1 VAETRTVQASGADGG
16 TGKGAWGRIAGVFL
30 DPRTTF
36 EAISA
41 AVSIPDPADP
51 AKTKDRSQWWL
62 PLIVVILVSIA
73 VTAYT
78 VPNIVMPEQ
87 AKLIRE
93 AVMERGGTAEQ
104 AEQAIR
110 MSGAFG
116 LPMGIV
122 SAALGTF
129 IFVLVAAGILHLL
142 TRAIGGK
149 GTFRHSRAVFSYALL
164 VSALASLIKLPLIIA
179 RKTLFVETG
188 PTLFFRNL
196 EPSDRLYRFLSG
208 FDIFT
213 LWLVAILVVGYAVAY
228 RLPARKA
235 AIVVVGLWLLF
246 TCLMPFLPGG
256 GMFGAS

>member
-1 VAETRTVQASGADGG
+1 MADAKVGQTPGRRGAA
-16 TGKGAWGRIAGVFL
+16 GAWGRMAGVFL
-30 DPRTTF
+30 DPRAAF
-36 EAISA
+36 EGVSA
-41 AVSIPDPADP
+41 SVSAPDATDP
-51 AKTKDRSQWWL
+51 AKVRDGSLWWL
-62 PLIVVILVSIA
+62 PLLVVIAVS
-73 VTAYT
+73 VVVVAYT

-87 AKLIRE
+87 AKVIRE
-93 AVMERGGTAEQ
+93 AVAERGGTPEQ

-110 MSGAFG
+110 MGGAMG

-129 IFVLVAAGILHLL
+129 IFVFAGAGIYHLL
-142 TRAIGGK
+142 MGVVGGK
-149 GTFRHSRAVFSYALL
+149 GTFRHSRAVFSYSLL
-164 VSALASLIKLPLIIA
+164 ISALASAIKLPLMA
-179 RKTLFVETG
+179 AKKTMFVETG
-188 PTLFFRNL
+188 PTLFFRDL

-213 LWLVAILVVGYAVAY
+213 LWLVVVLVIGYAAAY
-228 RLPARKA
+228 RVPPRKA

>member
-1 VAETRTVQASGADGG
+1 VTEATVGQTSGGGDGA
-16 TGKGAWGRIAGVFL
+16 GKGAWGRMVGVFL
-30 DPRTTF
+30 DPRAAF
-36 EAISA
+36 EGVSA
-41 AVSIPDPADP
+41 AASVPDPVDP
-51 AKTKDRSQWWL
+51 EKTRDRSQWWL
-62 PLIVVILVSIA
+62 PLVIVILVSIA
-73 VTAYT
+73 VVAYT

-93 AVMERGGTAEQ
+93 TVVERGGTVEQ
-104 AEQAIR
+104 AEQAIK
-110 MSGAFG
+110 MSGAVG

-129 IFVLVAAGILHLL
+129 VFVLVAAGILHLL
-142 TRAIGGK
+142 MKAVGGK
-149 GTFRHSRAVFSYALL
+149 GSFRHSRAVFSYALII
-164 VSALASLIKLPLIIA
+164 SALASLIKLPLIVA

-196 EPSDRLYRFLSG
+196 EPSDKLYRFLSG

-213 LWLVAILVVGYAVAY
+213 LWLVAILVIGYAAAY

-235 AIVVVGLWLLF
+235 AIVVVGLWLVL

-256 GMFGAS
+256 GTFGAS

>member
-1 VAETRTVQASGADGG
+1 VAEAKMTQASDGG
-16 TGKGAWGRIAGVFL
+16 AGRQKSAWGRMVGVFL
-30 DPRTTF
+30 DPRAAF
-36 EAISA
+36 EEVSA
-41 AVSIPDPADP
+41 VASVPDPADP

-62 PLIVVILVSIA
+62 PLIVVVLVSIA

-78 VPNIVMPEQ
+78 VPNIVMPQQ
-87 AKLIRE
+87 AKVIRE

-104 AEQAIR
+104 AEQAIH
-110 MSGAFG
+110 MSGTVG

-129 IFVLVAAGILHLL
+129 IFVFVAAGLLHLL
-142 TRAIGGK
+142 MGVVGGK

-213 LWLVAILVVGYAVAY
+213 LWLVAILVIGYAVAY